1 MALVA
6 HTHNHTH
13 FFLVLRG
20 GITHHEATRTDD
32 AIHPS
37 IEEQMDANGTTGA
50 LSALYRRVESAWPG
64 NYYGVGWV
72 FAAAGVV
79 QVAVAVGMGAWRLL
93 RRRAEGDAGPSHYEA
108 IPSIPEVVVRNQRV
122 AAIAA

>member
-1 MALVA
+1 
-6 HTHNHTH
+6 
-13 FFLVLRG
+13 
-20 GITHHEATRTDD
+20 
-32 AIHPS
+32 
-37 IEEQMDANGTTGA
+37 MDANGTTGA

-72 FAAAGVV
+72 FVAAGVV
-79 QVAVAVGMGAWRLL
+79 QVAVAVGIGAWRLL

-108 IPSIPEVVVRNQRV
+108 LPSIPEVVVRNQRV